1 MTFKQAIDNL
11 DFEGKMGAK
20 RPSMRGYAVVVPGP
34 GEDLVKKNISLVA
47 ADGTRSSFS
56 YGGGG
61 VEKLEGEWK
70 LDQEMMNAL
79 VFSDDWFISPADGLE
94 LSRTGGGGRM

>member
-11 DFEGKMGAK
+11 DHEGKMGAK
-20 RPSMRGYAVVVPGP
+20 RPSMRGYAVVVPVA
-34 GEDLVKKNISLVA
+34 EDLGVKNIALVA

-61 VEKLEGEWK
+61 VEKMDGEWK

-79 VFSDDWFISPADGLE
+79 VFADDWFISPADGLE

>member
-1 MTFKQAIDNL
+1 MTFKQAIDNI
-11 DFEGKMGAK
+11 DYEGKMGAK
-20 RPSMRGYAVVVPGP
+20 RPSMRGYAVVVPVA
-34 GEDLVKKNISLVA
+34 EDLGVKNIALVA

-61 VEKLEGEWK
+61 VEKMDGEWK

-79 VFSDDWFISPADGLE
+79 VFAEDWFISPADGLE